1 MKSKARKKTIGIV
14 LLILL
19 LLLAAGYIAVSVYYR
34 SHFYNGTTINDIDVS
49 NYSIEDVKNVIT
61 SGTDTYALTLEG
73 RNGVSEVI
81 EGSAIDLKPVWNG
94 EVESLL
100 EQQSGFAWLVKEFQP
115 DAYKLETMIGFDSEK
130 LKSVLESLPFMKPE
144 NQVAPQDAAISE
156 YIPQKGYELI
166 PSQEGTTLK
175 EEVLL
180 AAMDE
185 AIDSLA
191 ATLNIEETGCYDEPA
206 VMDDD
211 AALNSRIDTLNEY
224 CQAKITYTVGDDV
237 FDLDADTYHEWFII
251 GDDGSITIDGGL
263 ARDYVKSLGHKY
275 NTCYS
280 TRNFETSY
288 GQTVKI
294 DNSDYGWKV
303 DYDTETAQVIEEI
316 NSHTVTTRDLN
327 YLMVANSHNSPDYG
341 DSYVEINLT
350 SQHLFLYKDGEL
362 VIDTDFVSGRV
373 IRGNAT
379 PCGIFGLTYKTKDAT
394 LRGSTYES
402 HVDYWMPFN
411 GNIGMHDA
419 TWRSTFGAAIYIR
432 NGSHGCI
439 NLPHSAAE
447 TIYNAIEKDYP
458 VIVYELPGTESEK
471 GKAQI
476 TAYDVIDLIDAI
488 GTVTKESGDKIEA
501 ARTAYDALT
510 DLGKGYVKNKDTL
523 TAAETAYKKLVKD
536 DGKKTDKSDSKKDNK
551 KEETKE
557 DKSKDKSA
565 ADDKTTDDKAT
576 EIDAGEGEGAD
587 ES

>member
-1 MKSKARKKTIGIV
+1 MKSKARKKIIGIV

-316 NSHTVTTRDLN
+316 NILQSTTLAMRRAVRDLEQKLADAGKDPLDYLLFDAVKIEELDLPQQSIIKGDAKVLAIAAASIIAKVTRDRM
-327 YLMVANSHNSPDYG
+327 MVKYAEVYPGYAFEKNKGYG
-341 DSYVEINLT
+341 TKAHYEGLGLQGICPIHRRT
-350 SQHLFLYKDGEL
+350 FL
-362 VIDTDFVSGRV
+362 
-373 IRGNAT
+373 
-379 PCGIFGLTYKTKDAT
+379 
-394 LRGSTYES
+394 
-402 HVDYWMPFN
+402 
-411 GNIGMHDA
+411 
-419 TWRSTFGAAIYIR
+419 
-432 NGSHGCI
+432 
-439 NLPHSAAE
+439 
-447 TIYNAIEKDYP
+447 
-458 VIVYELPGTESEK
+458 K
-471 GKAQI
+471 GKSYPSQ
-476 TAYDVIDLIDAI
+476 
-488 GTVTKESGDKIEA
+488 E
-501 ARTAYDALT
+501 
-510 DLGKGYVKNKDTL
+510 
-523 TAAETAYKKLVKD
+523 
-536 DGKKTDKSDSKKDNK
+536 
-551 KEETKE
+551 
-557 DKSKDKSA
+557 
-565 ADDKTTDDKAT
+565 
-576 EIDAGEGEGAD
+576 
-587 ES
+587 